1 MGLSSSIS
9 HGSASMHHSDDYTP
23 SPIREEEVPQE
34 EQFEPQAM
42 EVEELQPNLHGNREA
57 QAYALIKDRVSI
69 HTRAFDFELLENT
82 SMDVDFANIWH
93 IIGWNDFVPISEEV
107 VVGKFSPCCNDIH
120 NPTLRSRNKATT
132 SQYQPS
138 QSQHVMQQ
146 MYQARWVPTGQ
157 MSGFAPGYQQGFAM
171 WQQEVDTQ
179 FNAIN
184 TSLQQSHSNIQ
195 TYFRS

>member
-1 MGLSSSIS
+1 MKGIGWKLSSAFRKVMGLSSSIS

-93 IIGWNDFVPISEEV
+93 IIGWNDFVPISEE
-107 VVGKFSPCCNDIH
+107 GSRLLTIQFLC
-120 NPTLRSRNKATT
+120 TLQKDDD
-132 SQYQPS
+132 
-138 QSQHVMQQ
+138 
-146 MYQARWVPTGQ
+146 
-157 MSGFAPGYQQGFAM
+157 GFAM